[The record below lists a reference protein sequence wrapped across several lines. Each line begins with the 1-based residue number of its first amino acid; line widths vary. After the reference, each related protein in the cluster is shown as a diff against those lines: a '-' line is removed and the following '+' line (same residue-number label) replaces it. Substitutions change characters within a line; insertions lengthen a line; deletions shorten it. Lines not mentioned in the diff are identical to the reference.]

1 MAYSAKD
8 LVIVMEK
15 ESGIKLSELKCDG
28 GASSNDLLMQFQSDV
43 LGVGVNRPREK
54 ESTALGAVYLCALGL
69 NLIKKEDISDL
80 RECEKFFEP
89 KYDEVKYG
97 KLYDGWKRAV
107 GRCLHD

>member
-1 MAYSAKD
+1 M
-8 LVIVMEK
+8 
-15 ESGIKLSELKCDG
+15 
-28 GASSNDLLMQFQSDV
+28 
-43 LGVGVNRPREK
+43 NRPREK

-69 NLIKKEDISDL
+69 NLIKKEDISAL

-89 KYDEVKYG
+89 KYDEVKYE